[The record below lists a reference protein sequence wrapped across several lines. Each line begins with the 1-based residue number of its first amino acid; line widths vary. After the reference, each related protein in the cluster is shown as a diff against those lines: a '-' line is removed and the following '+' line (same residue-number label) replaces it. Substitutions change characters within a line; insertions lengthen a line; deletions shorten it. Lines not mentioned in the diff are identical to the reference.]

1 MARRALPC
9 LVVVASALLIGVS
22 DPAAA
27 RTRDHHEGA
36 AVAVGPSVPAT
47 SATAGA
53 HEVAESAGH
62 STGEGH
68 DCPDGVAAAHAA
80 AARGPEAG
88 ADVVRIVEVVGLM
101 DPVLADFVIEQ
112 IRTASHP
119 GSGVLAVVLRVDSRR
134 AVIGAEELAAVARD
148 IIDSR
153 VPVTAWVGP
162 SGARATG
169 EVAQLLALTDRVGV
183 APGARL
189 GETGEQ
195 VLDCAEFGR
204 LWGPRAPLLADRTVN
219 HSEAV
224 TTGVVPAP
232 APTLGEFLFTLDD
245 LGFRTVEV
253 IDGETGE
260 MRLEPQTSV
269 RFVSLPFVG
278 GLMHTV
284 ASPPLAYLLLLI
296 ALSLLLLELYTA
308 GVGIAGVTGAV
319 SGILALYGLAVLPTN
334 GYAIALIVFAF
345 FAFAIDVQTGVPRL
359 WTAIGTAAV
368 VAGTLTLYDGVSMSW
383 VPMLGGLVGLM
394 LGILGGMPPL
404 IRSRF
409 STPTIGREWMIGMR
423 GEATERLHPFGVV
436 RIAESLWRARTFRA
450 SPIPPGGPVE
460 VIGID
465 GLLLEVSPVSDAD
478 EGDSGADDGGADEA
492 GSAHGAAGETSR
504 ETAE

>member
-1 MARRALPC
+1 MARRALLG
-9 LVVVASALLIGVS
+9 LVV
-22 DPAAA
+22 
-27 RTRDHHEGA
+27 
-36 AVAVGPSVPAT
+36 AVAGWLLAPSGPVTAQAQACPEGTVTPAV
-47 SATAGA
+47 SRA
-53 HEVAESAGH
+53 
-62 STGEGH
+62 
-68 DCPDGVAAAHAA
+68 
-80 AARGPEAG
+80 PEAG
-88 ADVVRIVEVVGLM
+88 ADLVQVVEVVGLM
-101 DPVLADFVIEQ
+101 DPVLGDFVIDR
-112 IRTASHP
+112 ISRASQP
-119 GSGVLAVVLRVDSRR
+119 GSGVLFIVLRVDSRG
-134 AVIGAEELAAVARD
+134 AVVDEAELAAIAAAIV
-148 IIDSR
+148 DSR

-169 EVAQLLALTDRVGV
+169 EVAQLLALADRVGV

-189 GETGEQ
+189 GDTGDQ
-195 VLDCAEFGR
+195 VLDCDRFGR
-204 LWGPRAPLLADRTVN
+204 LWGSNATLLADRTVN
-219 HSEAV
+219 HGEAL
-224 TTGVVPAP
+224 TTGVTPAA
-232 APTLGEFLFTLDD
+232 APTLGEFLFTLED
-245 LGFRTVEV
+245 LGFETVEV
-253 IDGETGE
+253 TDGETGE
-260 MRLEPQTSV
+260 TRLEPRSSV
-269 RFVSLPFVG
+269 QFVSLPFVG

-308 GVGIAGVTGAV
+308 GVGIAGVSGAV

-345 FAFAIDVQTGVPRL
+345 FAFAIDVQTGVPCL